1 MATSSGGSVR
11 GGEIAG
17 LDSLAGSGLCI
28 QEHHIQSVGLC
39 RAGGRIWPSVK
50 SSAVP

>member
-1 MATSSGGSVR
+1 MAASSGGSFLV
-11 GGEIAG
+11 GEISG
-17 LDSLAGSGLCI
+17 VDSLAGSGLCI

-39 RAGGRIWPSVK
+39 RAGGIIWPSVE